1 MENYTPKIHEDGRY
15 VEMIIQAE
23 KCPICKKVMIKKVKE
38 YMLDKLFP
46 AYWKM
51 NQEAQA
57 KRAGIVFKSTTKVDD
72 ENICEECEKAGKA
85 DFLCALCNERKS
97 TDKIQESIGDA
108 PEFLCKDCYDTV
120 PVKIW
125 DDKLNKLQEAH
136 RYDYE

>member
-1 MENYTPKIHEDGRY
+1 MENYTPKIYEDGRY

-46 AYWKM
+46 TYWQM

-57 KRAGIVFKSTTKVDD
+57 KRAGIVFKCTTKVDD

-97 TDKIQESIGDA
+97 IDKIQESIGDA

-120 PVKIW
+120 PAKIW
-125 DDKLNKLQEAH
+125 DDKLDELQEAH

>member
-1 MENYTPKIHEDGRY
+1 MENYTPKIHKDGRY

-38 YMLDKLFP
+38 YTLDNLFP
-46 AYWKM
+46 VNWQM

-97 TDKIQESIGDA
+97 TDKIQKSIGDA

-120 PVKIW
+120 PAKIW
-125 DDKLNKLQEAH
+125 GDKLNELQEAH

>member
-15 VEMIIQAE
+15 VEMIIQAK
-23 KCPICKKVMIKKVKE
+23 KCPICGKVMIKKVKE
-38 YMLDKLFP
+38 YMLDKIFP
-46 AYWKM
+46 AYWQM
-51 NQEAQA
+51 NQVSQA

-72 ENICEECEKAGKA
+72 ENICEECEKSGKA

-120 PVKIW
+120 PAKIW
-125 DDKLNKLQEAH
+125 DDKLEELEEAH
-136 RYDYE
+136 KYDYE